1 MGKYILIS
9 IRYVLFHEFNF
20 ICEVI
25 KLELSGSDYYTSS
38 MKKLIFVVFLLLF
51 APGAYADAMQDS
63 VSKIEANW
71 VNTSE
76 AEFTPARKNIFLQLA
91 DDISDVVLAFPRQAE
106 PLILQSAILLTMA
119 EDASS
124 FVALG
129 LVKQA
134 KNLLAKAIDIN
145 PEARDGSALVTM
157 GILYYKVPGWP
168 VAFGDDDQAETYLL
182 KALDV
187 NPNGVTSNYFYAE
200 FLLEQGKDDQAV
212 SYLNKAI
219 GATLDPENTSFKIK
233 VKHRAKAKAAL
244 ASLS

>member
-1 MGKYILIS
+1 MIELEIS
-9 IRYVLFHEFNF
+9 
-20 ICEVI
+20 
-25 KLELSGSDYYTSS
+25 STDYYTLN
-38 MKKLIFVVFLLLF
+38 MKKILFVVFLQLF
-51 APGAYADAMQDS
+51 ALSAFADSMQDS
-63 VSKIEANW
+63 VSKIETSW

-76 AEFTPARKNIFLQLA
+76 DEPTLERKNIFMQLA
-91 DDISDVVLAFPRQAE
+91 EDVTRVVTAFPSQAE
-106 PLILQSAILLTMA
+106 PLILKSAILLTMA

-134 KNLLAKAIDIN
+134 KVLLAKAIDIN

-157 GILYYKVPGWP
+157 GVLYYKVPGWP
-168 VAFGDDDQAETYLL
+168 VAFGDDDEAESYLL

-187 NPNGVTSNYFYAE
+187 NPNGVSSNYFYAE
-200 FLLEQGKDDQAV
+200 FLMEQGKDELAL

-219 GATLDPENTSFKIK
+219 DAKIDPKNTSFKIK
-233 VKHRAKAKAAL
+233 VRQKVKAKAAL